1 MLLNVYNDKDMVV
14 FRDKDYVVCNNVCKK
29 KGNVAYNA
37 VCKD

>member
-1 MLLNVYNDKDMVV
+1 MVV